1 MKQGIGQG
9 GHWNMMAADSN
20 TLRAAGAGLLFLGC
34 VIALLCLLALPFTAA
49 IGPFYWDTLIYYDAT
64 ARIASGQIPTIDF
77 LAPVG
82 PLSYWL
88 FYALHELF
96 PDGQGV
102 YLATW
107 SILLVSAP
115 AMAPVICDAA
125 RKSGLVAMALAVP
138 FLVFSALPFN
148 VEQFYPYPGVDGYG
162 IYNRHISQLLY
173 VVVAALMFAG
183 SAVARVISLTIALAA
198 LFLTKITGFVIA
210 LPLVLLALFARRLRL
225 RELCTVA
232 ALLAAVLAGLEL
244 WCGLTSAYVASV
256 AELVA
261 MNEGELLINIAHA
274 GATHIA
280 ILTALGLL
288 LLMLFWFDRD
298 DLAEAWDD
306 FIAGRWAAAIGTV
319 ARSTWMWLLAV
330 TIGGMM
336 LESQNWGGQAFLF
349 IWPVLLKAALL
360 DRSAWP
366 ARGGAFVTVLIAAA
380 TLPTLANIGG
390 RAIRTYAAQMQYDV
404 VQIEEL
410 GPLSAIS
417 KRDKIDRRVALI
429 REQSISN
436 PDYFL
441 SYAAAGELPRFTYY
455 ADPEFQLAWLA
466 AIGEGV
472 AAIRTYEARND
483 VRFETI
489 LSLNFVNPFPYLLGR
504 DAVRHVTIG
513 KDPARTLP
521 PIDAQA
527 NAEIADTDLVLWPKC
542 PVTVANAKIREAYG
556 AHLDDRDTVSLS
568 PCWDGLIRP
577 ELAPDASGSETAT
590 ANGE

>member
-1 MKQGIGQG
+1 MTGAG
-9 GHWNMMAADSN
+9 NN
-20 TLRAAGAGLLFLGC
+20 TVRAASAGFLFIGC
-34 VIALLCLLALPFTAA
+34 VTALLCLLALPFTAA

-64 ARIASGQIPTIDF
+64 ARIASGQIPIIDF

-82 PLSYWL
+82 PLGYWL
-88 FYALHELF
+88 FYALHEVF

-115 AMAPVICDAA
+115 AMVPVLCDAA
-125 RKSGLVAMALAVP
+125 RKSGLVAVALAVP

-173 VVVAALMFAG
+173 VVVAALLFAD
-183 SAVARVISLTIALAA
+183 SAIARVISLTMALTA

-225 RELCTVA
+225 RELVA
-232 ALLAAVLAGLEL
+232 VTALFVSVLVGLEI
-244 WCGLTSAYVASV
+244 WCGLTSAYVESI
-256 AELVA
+256 AELVS
-261 MNEGELLINIAHA
+261 MNEGALLIEIVHA

-288 LLMLFWFDRD
+288 LLMLFWLERD
-298 DLAEAWDD
+298 DLGEAWDD
-306 FIAGRWAAAIGTV
+306 FIAGRKAAAICTV

-330 TIGGMM
+330 TIGGLM

-349 IWPVLLKAALL
+349 IWPVLLRAALV

-366 ARGGAFVTVLIAAA
+366 ARGSAFVTILIAAA
-380 TLPTLANIGG
+380 ASPTLANIGC

-404 VQIEEL
+404 VEIEEL
-410 GPLSAIS
+410 GPLSAVS
-417 KRDKIDRRVALI
+417 KRDKIDKRVALI
-429 REQSISN
+429 REQSIRN
-436 PDYFL
+436 PGYFR

-455 ADPEFQLAWLA
+455 ANPEFQLAWLA

-472 AAIRTYEARND
+472 AAIRHYEARND
-483 VRFETI
+483 MRFETI
-489 LSLNFVNPFPYLLGR
+489 LSLNFVNPFPYLLDR
-504 DAVRHVTIG
+504 DSARHVTIG
-513 KDPARTLP
+513 KDPFRTLP
-521 PIDAQA
+521 PTDAQA
-527 NAEIADTDLVLWPKC
+527 RAEIADTDLVLWPKC
-542 PVTVANAKIREAYG
+542 PVTVANVRIRDAYG
-556 AHLDDRDTVSLS
+556 AHLDDRLTIPLS
-568 PCWDGLIRP
+568 PCWDGLVRP
-577 ELAPDASGSETAT
+577 ELAPDDLASE
-590 ANGE
+590 NGTTNGA